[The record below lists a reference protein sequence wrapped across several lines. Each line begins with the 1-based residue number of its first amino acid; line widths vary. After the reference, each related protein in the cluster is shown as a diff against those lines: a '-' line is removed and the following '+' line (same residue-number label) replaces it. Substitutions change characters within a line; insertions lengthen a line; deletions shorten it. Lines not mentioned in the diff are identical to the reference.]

1 MRALAPILA
10 GLMVIALPAAAQDA
24 ASAKAFLTALYASY
38 HGDGPDIFGK
48 QASKVFSPRLRGLI
62 RRDRE
67 LAHGEVGALDGD
79 PVCNCQDFE
88 IKDVSVEATLKGP
101 GLAQATAKFRN
112 FGKPEVVR
120 LDLVAGAG
128 GWRIDN
134 IHEDG
139 TPDLAAYL
147 AKHAGGR

>member
-10 GLMVIALPAAAQDA
+10 GLMAVALPAAAQDA

-48 QASKVFSPRLRGLI
+48 QAAKVFSPRLRDLI

-79 PVCNCQDFE
+79 PVCNCQDFD
-88 IKDVSVEATLKGP
+88 IKAVRVDATLTGP
-101 GLAQATAKFRN
+101 GRAQATANFRN
-112 FGKPEVVR
+112 FGKPQVVR
-120 LDLVAGAG
+120 LDLVSVAG

-139 TPDLAAYL
+139 TPDLALYL
-147 AKHAGGR
+147 TKHAGGR